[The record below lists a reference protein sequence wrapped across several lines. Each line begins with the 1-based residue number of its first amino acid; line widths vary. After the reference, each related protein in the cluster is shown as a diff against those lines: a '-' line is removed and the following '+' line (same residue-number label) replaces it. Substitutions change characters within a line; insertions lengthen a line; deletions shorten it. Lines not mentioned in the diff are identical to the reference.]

1 MIQSASDTKTAC
13 FQWLRAHESK
23 QVDLVQLTT
32 DDPQRVPD
40 LLAKKW
46 SVVWQCHDRR
56 RRKQALDEIRML
68 RMACFPLCPAMIRV
82 VTELFQLEPFRRAIK
97 SFCRRTAI
105 GSDQV
110 VFHWLV
116 ELPDD
121 TLRDLGRIFCCA
133 FSI

>member
-1 MIQSASDTKTAC
+1 MIQSASDTKSAC

-23 QVDLVQLTT
+23 QVDLVKLTT
-32 DDPQRVPD
+32 DDPQHVPD

-46 SVVWQCHDRR
+46 SVVWRCQDVR
-56 RRKQALDEIRML
+56 RRKKALDEIRAL
-68 RMACFPLCPAMIRV
+68 RAACFPLCPTMIRV
-82 VTELFQLEPFRRAIK
+82 VTELFQPEPFRRAIK

-116 ELPDD
+116 ELPDE

-133 FSI
+133 SSI